1 MVVARRA
8 PALGMARH
16 DDDDDDDDDDADPPD
31 RSRKDE
37 G

>member
-16 DDDDDDDDDDADPPD
+16 DDDDDDDDDADPPD

>member
-16 DDDDDDDDDDADPPD
+16 DDDDDDDDADPPD